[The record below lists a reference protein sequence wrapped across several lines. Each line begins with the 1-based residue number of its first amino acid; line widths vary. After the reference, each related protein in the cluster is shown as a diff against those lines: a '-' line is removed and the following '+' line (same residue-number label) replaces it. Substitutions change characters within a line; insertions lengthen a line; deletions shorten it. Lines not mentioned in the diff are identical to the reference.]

1 MDIDGSPERMESFP
15 VRQLVISF
23 AMWILPPVI
32 GTAIVF
38 YSIPTPKILSIVA
51 LLMLVVLVPV
61 SAYILY
67 KIDSY
72 KNNGHVSIWGYR

>member
-1 MDIDGSPERMESFP
+1 MDVDGGPERMESFP
-15 VRQLVISF
+15 VRQLVTSL
-23 AMWILPPVI
+23 AMWISPPII
-32 GTAIVF
+32 GTIIVF
-38 YSIPTPKILSIVA
+38 YSIPTPRILSIVA

-72 KNNGHVSIWGYR
+72 KNNGHVSIWGFR